1 MLVHMPTRKSSSCV
15 KKIASLEITF
25 TRRHIHNPCFR
36 NRLRENFLRNES
48 YNITG
53 LRDASLLT
61 AIYLKVS
68 LIKKN
73 EPNKILVVCNS
84 RISNWIDSKKIRKK
98 LKNGCID
105 KYEMWEK

>member
-1 MLVHMPTRKSSSCV
+1 MKIFLEMNPTILQDADKV
-15 KKIASLEITF
+15 
-25 TRRHIHNPCFR
+25 
-36 NRLRENFLRNES
+36 
-48 YNITG
+48 
-53 LRDASLLT
+53 ASLLT

-68 LIKKN
+68 LIKRKN

>member
-1 MLVHMPTRKSSSCV
+1 MKIFLEMNPTILQDADK
-15 KKIASLEITF
+15 A
-25 TRRHIHNPCFR
+25 
-36 NRLRENFLRNES
+36 
-48 YNITG
+48 
-53 LRDASLLT
+53 ASLLT

-68 LIKKN
+68 LIKKKKN